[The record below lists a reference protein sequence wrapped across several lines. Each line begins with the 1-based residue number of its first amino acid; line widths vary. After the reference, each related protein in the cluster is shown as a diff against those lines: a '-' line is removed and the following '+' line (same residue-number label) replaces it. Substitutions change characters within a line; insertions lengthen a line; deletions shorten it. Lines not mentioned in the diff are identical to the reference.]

1 MRYGQSFYG
10 KSMSGRKTLLSV
22 LVVLGL
28 FAALFAP
35 NLLWLSHST
44 LKISNGSAW
53 TLEQITIEVTGGRED
68 IETLAASA
76 KVLIL
81 LPVSGESDMKLQY
94 RIKTGE
100 TVAAEEQG
108 CNAGYIEAGMYHVI
122 AEIDASGAATC
133 SVELASLNRL
143 LIFEMF

>member
-1 MRYGQSFYG
+1 MTHEQSFNG
-10 KSMSGRKTLLSV
+10 KSMNGRKTFLAV
-22 LVVLGL
+22 LIVLGL

-44 LKISNGSAW
+44 LKISNGSAR
-53 TLEQITIEVTGGRED
+53 TLEQITIEVAGGRED
-68 IETLAASA
+68 IEKLAAGEKA
-76 KVLIL
+76 MVL
-81 LPVSGESDMKLQY
+81 LPVTGESDMKLRY
-94 RIKTGE
+94 RITGSE
-100 TVAAEEQG
+100 ADATEEHG

>member
-1 MRYGQSFYG
+1 MFDCGSV
-10 KSMSGRKTLLSV
+10 MSGRKTLWAV

-28 FAALFAP
+28 FACLFLP

-53 TLEQITIEVTGGRED
+53 KLEEITIEVTGGRED
-68 IETLAASA
+68 IDSLAAGA
-76 KVLIL
+76 KVMVL
-81 LPVSGESDMKLQY
+81 LPVTGESDMILRY
-94 RIKTGE
+94 RLAGGE
-100 TVAAEEQG
+100 TATAEEQG

-133 SVELASLNRL
+133 SVELASLSRL